1 VTSGDG
7 VERRRAISSDGSSRV
22 TDSPPDALPTPAA
35 LVATLRARVQT
46 LAVAESLTGGAL
58 AAAVVD
64 VPGASL
70 VLRGGVV
77 AYATDLKHSLLGVDP
92 DLLAAEGPV
101 HPEVARQ
108 MADGVRH
115 RLDATWGMA
124 TTGVAGPEPQDG
136 VPPGTVYV
144 AVAGPD
150 GDRVERLLLPGGR
163 AEVRA
168 ATVRRALLL
177 LGVVLAP
184 VQPRA

>member
-1 VTSGDG
+1 MS
-7 VERRRAISSDGSSRV
+7 EY
-22 TDSPPDALPTPAA
+22 PPGALPTPAA
-35 LVATLRARVQT
+35 LVATLRARSET

-64 VPGASL
+64 VPGAST
-70 VLRGGVV
+70 VLRGAVV
-77 AYATDLKHSLLGVDP
+77 AYATDLKHALLGVDA

-108 MADGVRH
+108 MADGVRD
-115 RLDATWGMA
+115 RLGATWGLA
-124 TTGVAGPEPQDG
+124 TTGVAGPDPQDG
-136 VPPGTVYV
+136 VSPGTVYV
-144 AVAGPD
+144 AVTGPS

-163 AEVRA
+163 GEVRA

-184 VQPRA
+184 VQPTA